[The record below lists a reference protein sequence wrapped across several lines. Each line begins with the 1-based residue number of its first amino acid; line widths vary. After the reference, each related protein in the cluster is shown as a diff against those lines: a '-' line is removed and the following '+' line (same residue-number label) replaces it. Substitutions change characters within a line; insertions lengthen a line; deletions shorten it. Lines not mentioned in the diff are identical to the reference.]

1 MASLRLVRDQA
12 EVAHRRCGR
21 RGRKRYDARHCVRA
35 GLVPCDWRY
44 RRQAISSEREGH
56 YTGMADKK
64 KATQASAVGPA
75 QKQRSHSQEL
85 LGKAIKREARRSIR
99 EAFPPALSRR
109 RKLETRK
116 RLIPGLRERLLSTL
130 EGVGDLNAQALG
142 SDLFVEYLA
151 LTTGTAVQT
160 ARRWIAAG
168 DPGLPDLISFA
179 MLCDVLQA
187 DVNWM
192 LGLTKTRLS
201 LPRDDADWLKDLV
214 GDLVEA
220 ADGRQGVRV
229 LGDEMEPAIMAGD
242 WVLVDTSA
250 RKWGSNGT
258 YVLQWK
264 GRQVLRSVETRLG
277 EGFVLGCANPKY
289 APTVIRDEAQ
299 ARERGI
305 RLIGRVEGRIALA
318 RL

>member
-1 MASLRLVRDQA
+1 MA
-12 EVAHRRCGR
+12 G
-21 RGRKRYDARHCVRA
+21 
-35 GLVPCDWRY
+35 
-44 RRQAISSEREGH
+44 
-56 YTGMADKK
+56 KK
-64 KATQASAVGPA
+64 KSSQASAVRAPR
-75 QKQRSHSQEL
+75 KQSSRSQEL

-99 EAFPPALSRR
+99 EAFPPAQNRR
-109 RKLETRK
+109 RKIETRK
-116 RLIPGLRERLLSTL
+116 RLVPGLRTRLLSTL
-130 EGVGDLNAQALG
+130 EGVSDLNAETLG
-142 SDLFVEYLA
+142 GDLFVEYLA

-160 ARRWIAAG
+160 ARRWIAEG
-168 DPGLPDLISFA
+168 DPGLPDLVSFA

-201 LPRDDADWLKDLV
+201 LPRGEGDWLQDLV

-220 ADGRQGVRV
+220 AGGRQGVRV

-242 WVLVDTSA
+242 WVLVDMSE
-250 RKWGSNGT
+250 RKWGSSGT
-258 YVLQWK
+258 YLLQWK

-305 RLIGRVEGRIALA
+305 RLVGRVEGRIALA
-318 RL
+318 HL